1 MSLGML
7 LLKVTLFADRPEPG
21 GELPRAC
28 SGSLACAPDPL
39 GCGAGM
45 GMGDEGR
52 VLVRLAA

>member
-1 MSLGML
+1 MSLGTL

-21 GELPRAC
+21 GEAPSIC
-28 SGSLACAPDPL
+28 SGSLNWPL
-39 GCGAGM
+39 LCCAGM